1 MGVAAPESSRTLNTA
16 TRIGLH
22 IPNFLILLYSPIL
35 MGVCQGQ
42 LGDVQQV
49 VRVGGEAGDTERGG
63 GQLFGLSEVVYNW
76 VAGGNKDGGAV
87 YSQDAACCCSDCG
100 QVRRGQ
106 GAVHRNYHYPHNNN
120 YHPCAAAVIPG
131 GRNKFHCSLESV
143 PTLLCKPKCQRK
155 L

>member
-1 MGVAAPESSRTLNTA
+1 METYSSCCVQGSAGFWSNYRSPTDPER
-16 TRIGLH
+16 
-22 IPNFLILLYSPIL
+22 
-35 MGVCQGQ
+35 
-42 LGDVQQV
+42 
-49 VRVGGEAGDTERGG
+49 G

-76 VAGGNKDGGAV
+76 LQGGNKDGGAV

-106 GAVHRNYHYPHNNN
+106 GAVHRNYHYHHNNN
-120 YHPCAAAVIPG
+120 YHPWAAAVCPG

>member
-1 MGVAAPESSRTLNTA
+1 METYSSCCVQGSAGFWSSYRPPTNPEDS
-16 TRIGLH
+16 
-22 IPNFLILLYSPIL
+22 
-35 MGVCQGQ
+35 
-42 LGDVQQV
+42 
-49 VRVGGEAGDTERGG
+49 
-63 GQLFGLSEVVYNW
+63 LSEVVYNW

-106 GAVHRNYHYPHNNN
+106 GAVHRNYHYHHNNN
-120 YHPCAAAVIPG
+120 YHPWAAAVCPG